1 METFLNT
8 LLIPIIF
15 TFLFSFIF
23 GIAYFQALKS
33 TSEVNFEELPKL
45 GDEEIDEIM
54 ESQYEHHTHAISF
67 DLDENNN
74 YINLHCYEL
83 FINFEDDGE
92 SFQYGPVYKYSENV
106 LLKVLEEAKNKEY
119 EHKFLDFKKFDG
131 AIMLNEELNKT
142 LDELT
147 LINK

>member
-1 METFLNT
+1 MKNCQNWGMKKLIKLWNLN
-8 LLIPIIF
+8 I
-15 TFLFSFIF
+15 
-23 GIAYFQALKS
+23 
-33 TSEVNFEELPKL
+33 
-45 GDEEIDEIM
+45 
-54 ESQYEHHTHAISF
+54 EHHTHAISF

-83 FINFEDDGE
+83 FINFEDDGK
-92 SFQYGPVYKYSENV
+92 SFQYGPMYKYSENV

-131 AIMLNEELNKT
+131 VIMLNEELNKT

>member
-45 GDEEIDEIM
+45 GDEEIDKIM
-54 ESQYEHHTHAISF
+54 ESQY
-67 DLDENNN
+67 
-74 YINLHCYEL
+74 
-83 FINFEDDGE
+83 
-92 SFQYGPVYKYSENV
+92 
-106 LLKVLEEAKNKEY
+106 
-119 EHKFLDFKKFDG
+119 
-131 AIMLNEELNKT
+131 
-142 LDELT
+142 
-147 LINK
+147 